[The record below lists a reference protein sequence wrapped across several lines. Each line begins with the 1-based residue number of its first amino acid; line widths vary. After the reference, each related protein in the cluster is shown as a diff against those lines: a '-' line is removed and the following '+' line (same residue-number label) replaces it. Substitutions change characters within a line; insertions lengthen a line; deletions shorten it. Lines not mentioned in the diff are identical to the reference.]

1 MDPLLLAAVGL
12 GFLLGVEHA
21 LDADHVVAVSTIVSR
36 SRNLFRAA
44 LMGAVWGLGHTTT
57 LFIVGGL
64 IMVILRVAIP
74 DTIALSFEFVVGI
87 MLVVLGLTVLRTWF
101 IDRRHTHDHAHEA
114 ALAAPDPIATTE
126 HAHPHAHHV
135 GVEHEHAHSL
145 RRPFFIGIVH
155 GMAGSAALFLLA
167 LSQIESTVGALV
179 YILVFGIGSV
189 AGMLLVTTAIS
200 LPFVISAQR
209 FQNLNG
215 VIRLASGSLSIL
227 LGIIVMYQIGFVE
240 GLFTGA

>member
-1 MDPLLLAAVGL
+1 MDPLLVAAIGL

-21 LDADHVVAVSTIVSR
+21 LDADHVVAISTIVSR

-57 LFIVGGL
+57 LFILGGL
-64 IMVILRVAIP
+64 VMVVLKVAIP
-74 DTIALSFEFVVGI
+74 DAVALSLEFLVGI

-101 IDRRHTHDHAHEA
+101 MDRRHTHGHAHEA
-114 ALAAPDPIATTE
+114 APAAPDPVATE
-126 HAHPHAHHV
+126 HEHPHAHHV
-135 GVEHEHAHSL
+135 GVEHEHAHGM
-145 RRPFFIGIVH
+145 RRPFFIGMVH
-155 GMAGSAALFLLA
+155 GVAGSAALFLLA
-167 LSQIESTVGALV
+167 LSEIDSTVGALV
-179 YILVFGIGSV
+179 YILMFGIGSV

-227 LGIIVMYQIGFVE
+227 LGIMVMYQIGFVE

>member
-1 MDPLLLAAVGL
+1 M
-12 GFLLGVEHA
+12 
-21 LDADHVVAVSTIVSR
+21 VV
-36 SRNLFRAA
+36 LK
-44 LMGAVWGLGHTTT
+44 
-57 LFIVGGL
+57 
-64 IMVILRVAIP
+64 VAIP
-74 DTIALSFEFVVGI
+74 DSVALSLEFLVGI

-101 IDRRHTHDHAHEA
+101 MDRRHTHGHAHEA
-114 ALAAPDPIATTE
+114 APAAPDPVATE
-126 HAHPHAHHV
+126 HEHPHAHHV
-135 GVEHEHAHSL
+135 GVEHEHAHGM
-145 RRPFFIGIVH
+145 RRPFFIGMVH
-155 GMAGSAALFLLA
+155 GAAGSAALFLLA
-167 LSQIESTVGALV
+167 LSEIDSTVGALV

-227 LGIIVMYQIGFVE
+227 LGIMVMYQIGFVE

>member
-1 MDPLLLAAVGL
+1 MDPLLLAAIGL

-57 LFIVGGL
+57 LFIVGGI
-64 IMVILRVAIP
+64 IMVVLRVAIP
-74 DTIALSFEFVVGI
+74 DSVALSLEFLVGI

-101 IDRRHTHDHAHEA
+101 MDRRHTHGHAHEA
-114 ALAAPDPIATTE
+114 APAAPDPVATTE
-126 HAHPHAHHV
+126 HVHSHAHHV
-135 GVEHEHAHSL
+135 GVEHEHAHGL

-167 LSQIESTVGALV
+167 LSEIDSTVGALV
-179 YILVFGIGSV
+179 YILVFGMGSV

-209 FQNLNG
+209 FQSLNG
-215 VIRLASGSLSIL
+215 VIRLASGTLSIL
-227 LGIIVMYQIGFVE
+227 LGIMVMYQIGFVE